1 MFDDL
6 SWKSKTELSESFPA
20 LVYEDAHT
28 RWADVEAL
36 AVTSRVVLPES
47 KQGMAQVG
55 ESEQIL
61 VEDSIV
67 W

>member
-1 MFDDL
+1 M
-6 SWKSKTELSESFPA
+6 
-20 LVYEDAHT
+20 YEDAHT

-36 AVTSRVVLPES
+36 AVTSRVVLLES

-61 VEDSIV
+61 VEDCIA

>member
-6 SWKSKTELSESFPA
+6 SWKSKTELSESFLA

-28 RWADVEAL
+28 RCDDVEAL
-36 AVTSRVVLPES
+36 AVTSCVVLPEP

-55 ESEQIL
+55 ESEQIP
-61 VEDSIV
+61 VEDCIV